1 MGAFF
6 VVSPHEKLSTFTVIA
21 GILLLADGVLAI
33 FGSTFNKGD
42 GRDLLALIDVLSVI
56 AALVLIKKPLDTLVV
71 SR

>member
-1 MGAFF
+1 M
-6 VVSPHEKLSTFTVIA
+6 
-21 GILLLADGVLAI
+21 LAI